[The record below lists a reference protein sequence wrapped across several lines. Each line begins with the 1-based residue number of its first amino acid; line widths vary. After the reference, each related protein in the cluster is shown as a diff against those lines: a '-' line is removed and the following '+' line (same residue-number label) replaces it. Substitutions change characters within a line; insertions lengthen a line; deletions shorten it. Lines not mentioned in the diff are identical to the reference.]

1 MTFTSP
7 LTQIRVSVEFVLDR
21 EGIVIAK
28 YVDRPMQ
35 GFSLREDSTLGGS
48 LVASLAIARSTGPNG
63 MKRRDLI
70 GFYLVSRADSNK
82 FTGGQEVWLESVEKS
97 GLLYE

>member
-1 MTFTSP
+1 MTFASP

-28 YVDRPMQ
+28 YLDRPMQ

-48 LVASLAIARSTGPNG
+48 LVASLTIARSARPDGL
-63 MKRRDLI
+63 KRRDLI
-70 GFYLVSRADSNK
+70 GFYLVSRADSKK
-82 FTGGQEVWLESVEKS
+82 FAGGQEVWLENVEKC
-97 GLLYE
+97 GLLRE